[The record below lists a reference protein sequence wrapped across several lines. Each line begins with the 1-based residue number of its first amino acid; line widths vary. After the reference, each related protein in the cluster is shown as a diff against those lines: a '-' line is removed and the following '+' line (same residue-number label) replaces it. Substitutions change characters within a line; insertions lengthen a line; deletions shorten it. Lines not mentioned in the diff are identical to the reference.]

1 MTAEKERLSERSLI
15 GFILSITVS
24 LVTLVLLMMIL
35 PIVLKNSSLQNAIN
49 TVYIISRFTVSAVAL
64 LSSVSGLKITRK
76 EQVRGYRLAVAGTII
91 SSLQLLLCVLLLLGG
106 LFYGLSF
113 PMESPPETTIP
124 NAYA

>member
-1 MTAEKERLSERSLI
+1 MTAEKERLSERSVI
-15 GFILSITVS
+15 GFILSITVP
-24 LVTLVLLMMIL
+24 LFTLVLLLMIL
-35 PIVLKNSSLQNAIN
+35 PIILKFSPFQNAIN
-49 TVYIISRFTVSAVAL
+49 TVYIIIRFSVSAVAL

>member
-15 GFILSITVS
+15 GFILSITVP
-24 LVTLVLLMMIL
+24 LFTLVLLMMIL
-35 PIVLKNSSLQNAIN
+35 PIVLKNSPLQNAIN
-49 TVYIISRFTVSAVAL
+49 SVYIISRFTVSAVAL

-113 PMESPPETTIP
+113 PVESPPESTIL
-124 NAYA
+124 NAYT

>member
-15 GFILSITVS
+15 GFILSITVP

-35 PIVLKNSSLQNAIN
+35 PIVLKNSPLQNAIN

-64 LSSVSGLKITRK
+64 LSSVSGIKITRK

-91 SSLQLLLCVLLLLGG
+91 SSLQLLICVLLLLGG

-113 PMESPPETTIP
+113 PVESPPESTIL
-124 NAYA
+124 NAYT

>member
-15 GFILSITVS
+15 GFILSITVP

-91 SSLQLLLCVLLLLGG
+91 SSLQLLICVLLLLGG

-113 PMESPPETTIP
+113 PVESPPESTIL
-124 NAYA
+124 NAYT